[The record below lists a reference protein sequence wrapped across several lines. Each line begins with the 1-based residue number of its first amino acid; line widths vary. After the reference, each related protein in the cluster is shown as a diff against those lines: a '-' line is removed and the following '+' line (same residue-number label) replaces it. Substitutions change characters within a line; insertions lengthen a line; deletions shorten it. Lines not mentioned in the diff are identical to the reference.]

1 MIPKSIVMS
10 LILIIAIILAITLKS
25 QRNRIL
31 VIFATLFGLIGDVIM
46 ALDASWRVMVGGSF
60 FLLEHIVYIAMLVLL
75 IKKEKINLRNNIGFY
90 IGVAFFVISV
100 VTIEALAFTMVEKQN
115 IVLAILVAIYILGLS
130 THLSLNFAYSYK
142 KKGTYYLFALG
153 MLIFFITDIWVFL
166 SALKIN
172 TYASSLIWYFY
183 PIGQLL
189 LVLFN
194 NDLVFEKRKV
204 AKHK

>member
-1 MIPKSIVMS
+1 MVPKSIVMS
-10 LILIIAIILAITLKS
+10 LILIIAIVLAIALKS

-46 ALDASWRVMVGGSF
+46 ALDASWRVYVGGSF
-60 FLLEHIVYIAMLVLL
+60 FFLEHIVYIAMLILL
-75 IKKEKINLRNNIGFY
+75 IKKEKINLRNNVAFY
-90 IGVAFFVISV
+90 IGVAFFIITTI
-100 VTIEALAFTMVEKQN
+100 TIEILAFTMVEKQN
-115 IVLAILVAIYILGLS
+115 IALAILVAVYIFGLS
-130 THLSLNFAYSYK
+130 THLALNFAYSYK

-172 TYASSLIWYFY
+172 KDASSMIWYFY

-194 NDLVFEKRKV
+194 NDLTFNNKKAIKRK
-204 AKHK
+204 

>member
-1 MIPKSIVMS
+1 MEIIGKSAVMS
-10 LILIIAIILAITLKS
+10 IILILAIVLALTLKS

-31 VIFATLFGLIGDVIM
+31 VIVATLFGLIGDVIM

-60 FLLEHIVYIAMLVLL
+60 FLLEHIVYIVMLILL
-75 IKKEKINLRNNIGFY
+75 IKKERIDLRKNIAFY
-90 IGVAFFVISV
+90 IGVAFFVISTIV
-100 VTIEALAFTMVEKQN
+100 IEALAFTMVEKQN
-115 IVLAILVAIYILGLS
+115 VALALLVALYILGLS
-130 THLSLNFAYSYK
+130 TNLALNFAYSYK

-172 TYASSLIWYFY
+172 SAASNLIWYFY

-194 NDLVFEKRKV
+194 NDLVFN
-204 AKHK
+204 HKKTVK